1 MSRFSFKNSIS
12 NVLKRISSSPISKGL
27 TGRKD
32 LFTNLLLYNNRP
44 TYLDISTVR
53 SYFDIYNTNPVFYS
67 AVNIIA
73 KAESNVKIE
82 VWNKKTEEVEP
93 ISTTEKIPAKI
104 YKLFAN
110 PNPIQSKR
118 EFFYQKSIFYNVAG
132 NSYIYGNKPPNF
144 NLDISTIQTIVNAWP
159 QYMTYI
165 LAGGYF
171 DALEISDII
180 KKWVF
185 DTGNFKREFEPNEI
199 LHQNYPNTDF
209 QRRGFG
215 SKTGLISGT
224 SVIEALQVPLSNIM
238 LAYESRNVIIKN
250 RGMRAIFSS
259 AKADGTGRV
268 PLLPQDKEI
277 LQEEMKQYGTLEDQN
292 QFLLTTMPIN
302 VDMVDQ
308 DVKKLGLF
316 EEIVDDGMIVANTLS
331 VPTDLLKLALK
342 GVTYENQD
350 ASMKRLYQ
358 DNVIPRAKED
368 FDAFNAWFGLNETEW
383 QIRGSFAHLPILQ
396 ENKEQ
401 NAKANDVTSKYYK
414 DLFERGLVTVNQWLE
429 AVEAKTVDQ
438 PWGENYI
445 FELPENHRNFILSMM
460 SKKIE
465 QSNAEGNGTS

>member
-1 MSRFSFKNSIS
+1 MSGFSFKKIAS
-12 NVLKRISSSPISKGL
+12 NVLKRIASSPISSGI

-32 LFTNLLLYNNRP
+32 LFQNFVIYNNRP
-44 TYLDISTVR
+44 TYIDISTVR
-53 SYFDIYNTNPVFYS
+53 AYFDIYITNPVFYS

-82 VWNKKTEEVEP
+82 VWNKKTEQVEP
-93 ISTTEKIPAKI
+93 ISTTQKIPQKI
-104 YKLFAN
+104 YQLFAN
-110 PNPIQSKR
+110 PNPLQSKR
-118 EFFYQKSIFYNVAG
+118 ELFYQKSIFYNVAG
-132 NSYIYGNKPPNF
+132 NSYLYGNSPDNF
-144 NLDISTIQTIVNAWP
+144 NLDISTIQTLVNVWP

-185 DTGNFKREFEPNEI
+185 DAFTFKREFEPNEI

-209 QRRGFG
+209 QTNTFG
-215 SKTGLISGT
+215 SKTGVISGT
-224 SVIEALQVPLSNIM
+224 SVIESLKVPLSNIM

-259 AKADGTGRV
+259 AKGDGTGRI
-268 PLLPQDKEI
+268 PLLEQDKKI
-277 LQEEMKQYGTLEDQN
+277 LQAEMKDYGTLEDQN
-292 QFLLTTMPIN
+292 QFLFTTMPIN
-302 VDMVDQ
+302 VDLIDQ

-316 EEIVDDGMIVANTLS
+316 EEIVDGATTVTNALN
-331 VPTDLLKLALK
+331 VPTDLLKWALK

-350 ASMKRLYQ
+350 ASMKRLYT
-358 DNVIPRAKED
+358 DNIIPRTKED
-368 FDAFNAWFGLNETEW
+368 FEAFNAWLGLNETEW
-383 QIRGSFAHLPILQ
+383 QIRGSFAHIPVLQ

-401 NAKANDVTSKYYK
+401 KAKANEVTSKYYK
-414 DLFERGLVTVNQWLE
+414 DLFERGLVTVNEWLE

-460 SKKIE
+460 SKTIE
-465 QSNAEGNGTS
+465 NQSNADGTS